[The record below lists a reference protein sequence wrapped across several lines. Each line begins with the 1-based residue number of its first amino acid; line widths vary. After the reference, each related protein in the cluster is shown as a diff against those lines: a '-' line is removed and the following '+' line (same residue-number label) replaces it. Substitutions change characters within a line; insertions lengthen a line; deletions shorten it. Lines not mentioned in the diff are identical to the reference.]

1 MRSRLHKTSYTR
13 NVRHRIQATSCTGDI
28 VYIHGHF
35 YTQIATS
42 YPMIMVRV
50 RFRVSVRVRV
60 RARVRV
66 RVRYDVA
73 VCVYKYQ

>member
-1 MRSRLHKTSYTR
+1 MVT
-13 NVRHRIQATSCTGDI
+13 RHRVQATSCTGDI
-28 VYIHGHF
+28 VYIDGHL

-42 YPMIMVRV
+42 YPMIRVRV
-50 RFRVSVRVRV
+50 RVRVSLKVRV

-73 VCVYKYQ
+73 VCVYRYP